1 MKSYLIPLACTVF
14 LTACADI
21 EAEQTNNPED
31 ITSSVEGSTPWSLGS
46 IPMNMQIQEAT
57 LLCKEQ
63 GGILQIVDTRI
74 AAPSNLNSIEFGDV
88 QFMCFGTTR

>member
-1 MKSYLIPLACTVF
+1 MKSYLIPLACAVF

-21 EAEQTNNPED
+21 EAEQTNHPED
-31 ITSSVEGSTPWSLGS
+31 ITSSVEGMPWSLGS
-46 IPMNMQIQEAT
+46 IPMNMQIQEAS

-63 GGILQIVDTRI
+63 GGTLQIVDTRI

-88 QFMCFGTTR
+88 QFMCFGATH

>member
-1 MKSYLIPLACTVF
+1 MKSYLIPVVCAVL

-21 EAEQTNNPED
+21 EAEQTNHPED

-46 IPMNMQIQEAT
+46 IPMNMQIQEAS

-63 GGILQIVDTRI
+63 GGTLQIVDTRI

-88 QFMCFGTTR
+88 QFMCFGATR

>member
-1 MKSYLIPLACTVF
+1 MKSYLIPVVCAVL

-21 EAEQTNNPED
+21 EVEQINNPED
-31 ITSSVEGSTPWSLGS
+31 ITSSVEGMPWSLGS

-88 QFMCFGTTR
+88 QFMCFGATR